1 MRTLVTCSAIC
12 ALALMV
18 GCGSDSDANTGTA
31 AGGAAGST
39 GGTANAGGDS
49 ATGGASATG
58 GSSSTDACNVPA
70 CLGDLLTTGCTPS
83 GPCTKATTAT
93 AATDKCFESGVKT
106 ETLVSLLTASF
117 TMTAKNATSTCY
129 SFGGAFSAFSV
140 KDGSGTEIGTGSVD
154 LTTMSITVACNGA
167 QPVVLNAAC
176 NFMTDALNPFSS
188 SCTAGTC
195 TF

>member
-1 MRTLVTCSAIC
+1 MRTLVTCSVIC

-18 GCGSDSDANTGTA
+18 GCGSDSDATTGTA
-31 AGGAAGST
+31 TGGAAGST

-70 CLGDLLTTGCTPS
+70 CLGDAMIGCVPS
-83 GPCTKATTAT
+83 GPCTQASSATL
-93 AATDKCFESGVKT
+93 ATDKCFESGVKT
-106 ETLVSLLTASF
+106 ETQLAIATMSF
-117 TMTAKNATSTCY
+117 SMVAKNATSTCY
-129 SFGGAFSAFSV
+129 SLGGPFSAFSV

-154 LTTMSITVACNGA
+154 MTTLVITLTCNGG

-176 NFMTDALNPFSS
+176 NYIADALNPMSS
-188 SCTAGTC
+188 TCTAGTC
-195 TF
+195 AF